1 MDLSFKKS
9 GSPRLSA
16 TLQSVIHTKKSSV
29 SVQPQAHQFSS
40 FTSHKLQALK
50 RYSNGARV
58 LNTVSQN
65 SPQALRKP
73 HSPQVLP
80 TRFAGTETLADH
92 INAEMIRPNRQVF
105 FAAVA
110 LVALVVLSTA
120 FLRGDFLT
128 KPPISQSFAR
138 EQKAQTGDESGTL
151 AAAKQYSSDQ
161 IVAIHQKIIAALTV
175 KDKASSYLLPKPDV
189 SKPAFLQ
196 LKELGKTI
204 DLDLENK
211 QQTPSVRFYEFAGT
225 PGDGGKTI
233 MLSLTGDLDATLLKL
248 SPGSK
253 IIINGQDKNG
263 VSYNWTYSMTA
274 RNQMNLDDKTAFSVS
289 NKSNLGFVVYAGE
302 NSMQMIDARLVSVDK
317 AQ

>member
-9 GSPRLSA
+9 GSSRLSPA
-16 TLQSVIHTKKSSV
+16 IKEVINAKKNTV
-29 SVQPQAHQFSS
+29 TVQPQTHRFSS

-50 RYSNGARV
+50 RYTNGARL
-58 LNTVSQN
+58 LNTVLQN
-65 SPQALRKP
+65 APQILRKP

-80 TRFAGTETLADH
+80 TRFAVTETLADH
-92 INAEMIRPNRQVF
+92 IKFEMIRPNRQVF
-105 FAAVA
+105 FATVA
-110 LVALVVLSTA
+110 LVALVVFSTA

-128 KPPISQSFAR
+128 QSSAIQSFAR
-138 EQKAQTGDESGTL
+138 EQKSQTGDESEAL
-151 AAAKQYSSDQ
+151 VSAKQYSSDQ
-161 IVAIHQKIIAALTV
+161 IVAIHQKIIAAQTV
-175 KDKASSYLLPKPDV
+175 KDKPSSYLLPKPDAA
-189 SKPAFLQ
+189 KPAFLQ

-211 QQTPSVRFYEFAGT
+211 QQTPNVRYYEFAGM

-233 MLSLTGDLDATLLKL
+233 MLSLTADLDASLLKL

-263 VSYNWTYSMTA
+263 LSYNWTYSMTA
-274 RNQMNLDDKTAFSVS
+274 RNQMNLDDKTAFTVS